1 MAEAGNYVLRVS
13 RLRHRIRV
21 SDVKVLHARTVSE
34 GPVHVVVH
42 EFLLQLLSL
51 TSLYLFGGVFI
62 SALADQRL
70 VNQLTDGLLVNVL
83 GFDFLA

>member
-1 MAEAGNYVLRVS
+1 MAEAGNNVLRVS
-13 RLRHRIRV
+13 RLRHSIRV

-34 GPVHVVVH
+34 GPVHIVVH

-51 TSLYLFGGVFI
+51 TSLNFFGGVFI